1 VTRRPPRAVPSRAGI
16 PIALLLSLGAAPV
29 KPAPRPASAVA
40 SPLAAP
46 LGSVEGQV
54 EVAPSL
60 AARRPRF
67 RIYGDVG
74 LGAMPPDAR
83 APRPGEMSNVVVY
96 LEPRGDAPRPEL
108 APPSHPAEMRQDEE
122 RFEPRMLA
130 VTRGTTVSFPNDDD
144 VYHNVFSLARAR
156 TFDLGRY
163 PKGSTRT
170 VRFERA
176 GVVQVF
182 CHIHADMSATVL
194 VLDTPFFATPAA
206 DGRFR
211 LDGVPPG
218 DYTIVGWHER
228 ARPVRK
234 RVRVVA
240 GESARAALSI
250 PLPPEA
256 EEP

>member
-1 VTRRPPRAVPSRAGI
+1 MDSA
-16 PIALLLSLGAAPV
+16 
-29 KPAPRPASAVA
+29 PAPASVSSVA
-40 SPLAAP
+40 PP
-46 LGSVEGQV
+46 LGSVEGVV
-54 EVAPSL
+54 EVAQSL

-74 LGAMPPDAR
+74 LGAAPPETR
-83 APRPGEMSNVVVY
+83 TRRPDEMSNVVVY
-96 LEPRGDAPRPEL
+96 LEPRGGSPRPER
-108 APPSHPAEMRQDEE
+108 APDERPPEIRQAEE
-122 RFEPRMLA
+122 RFEPRVLA

-170 VRFERA
+170 VRFDRA

-194 VLDTPFFATPAA
+194 VLDSPFFATPTA

-228 ARPVRK
+228 ARPVRRK
-234 RVRVVA
+234 VRVVA
-240 GESARAALSI
+240 GESARTVLSI

>member
-1 VTRRPPRAVPSRAGI
+1 M
-16 PIALLLSLGAAPV
+16 LLGAAPV
-29 KPAPRPASAVA
+29 NPVPRAASASPYA
-40 SPLAAP
+40 SQV
-46 LGSVEGQV
+46 GSVEGLV
-54 EVAPSL
+54 EVAQSL
-60 AARRPRF
+60 TARRPRF

-74 LGAMPPDAR
+74 LGATPPEAR
-83 APRPGEMSNVVVY
+83 TQRPGEMSNVVVY
-96 LEPRGDAPRPEL
+96 LEPRGDAAR
-108 APPSHPAEMRQDEE
+108 APLEPPARPAEIRQDEE
-122 RFEPRMLA
+122 RFEPRVLA

-170 VRFERA
+170 VRFDRA

-194 VLDTPFFATPAA
+194 VLDTPYFATPGA

-218 DYTIVGWHER
+218 EYTVVGWHER
-228 ARPVRK
+228 ARPVRR

-240 GESARAALSI
+240 GESARAMLSI

>member
-1 VTRRPPRAVPSRAGI
+1 VTLRPPRAARSLAGA
-16 PIALLLSLGAAPV
+16 PILLLLLGAAPV
-29 KPAPRPASAVA
+29 HRTSRPASV
-40 SPLAAP
+40 SPSVP
-46 LGSVEGQV
+46 QVGSVDGVV
-54 EVAPSL
+54 EVAQSL

-74 LGAMPPDAR
+74 LGATPPEAR
-83 APRPGEMSNVVVY
+83 AQRPGEMANVVVY

-108 APPSHPAEMRQDEE
+108 ASPARPAEIRQDEE
-122 RFEPRMLA
+122 HFEPRVLA

-170 VRFERA
+170 VRFDRA

-194 VLDTPFFATPAA
+194 VLDTPYFATPTP

-228 ARPVRK
+228 ARPVRR

-240 GESARAALSI
+240 GESARTVLSI